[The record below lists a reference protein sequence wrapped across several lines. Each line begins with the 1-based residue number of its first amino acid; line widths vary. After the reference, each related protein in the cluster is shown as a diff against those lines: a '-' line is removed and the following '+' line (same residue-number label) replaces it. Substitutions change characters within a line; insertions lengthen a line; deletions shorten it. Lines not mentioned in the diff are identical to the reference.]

1 MCFMNDR
8 WRELSHSESSGF
20 TMNKNQRIGNEALR
34 NLRVV
39 ETKNECKFS
48 PMAENKPGL
57 RNEMINGIEG
67 MGFSSICRQKFGHLN
82 FELSAI
88 AVVCAAAT
96 AFYAAPVF
104 AETSVS
110 QGVYLNL
117 LSGDAE
123 EAPEV
128 DGSVY
133 TLSELKDNSKREIIT
148 VNYQKLNESISG
160 SVDVD
165 FVNKNE
171 QTAINVDQ
179 KYTGKTYIKSGYNHQ
194 VNVYGDLVSSEAI
207 NVDRTS
213 QIYFMRDAKIKALEG
228 EGRVGMDK
236 GKVLIVDY
244 EGRLADVEELTISKQ
259 FLAQSKVVFTKD
271 AGNRTQLKFNV
282 NFTKDPEWAVPAPEE
297 DWGFESMTF
306 KNFELTM
313 DDEGTYK
320 YLGLDKIKLRV
331 NPNKNIHLADGSL
344 MLFSPGGKHKD
355 QYELGGLYLEG
366 GTLNFENLVL
376 DHDKFAKNVDQSTLT
391 VHEFKPVRQGTGI
404 EVKFAE
410 RADSNFNLWNNQD
423 EVENYFIKSKS
434 IVSDKNGVHL
444 ILNED
449 GVYKQQINQAAS
461 QDADDDATLIWHVK
475 DVGWESFN
483 YPEIENGQTINK
495 TGEALKYSSQL
506 VEIQLTNKNEGSGFV
521 VNAGGKEES
530 KELKAK
536 LTGSGHIKF
545 VNGTVLLNRENA
557 YEGNTFVAQDSN
569 LILGHTK
576 SLGTTQEL
584 SIEGTVNASQVDV
597 DGPGHT
603 VNSGTL
609 VIGEK
614 KFITETYEGKGGTIQ
629 VSTLL
634 KGADSETG
642 MLVVNGKAT
651 GEGIVDVQV
660 RKGSEARALD
670 RLDVV
675 TMAPGSTLTLE
686 LTDKEGIQYGE
697 YRYMLV
703 RTDKNSDSKRLAWY
717 LTTTK
722 KPQKTP
728 DNPPKNPDTDDSESP
743 DNASGQTPVEDEKNP
758 ATPDNQGGTGGGSG
772 GSDVVW
778 TTSTLK
784 TPQAGARAGLAYLAA
799 EVFDLSLRGHVG
811 DRVYYDLLTGEERET
826 SLWMLNMGNWSRF
839 GDTTSQLGFDGR
851 TNVTHLGGDLYK
863 WNLNDTDTLRIGLLG
878 SYGEADYNTKS
889 DVTWLEADA
898 NFEGWS
904 VGAYASWQTR
914 AESGP
919 FANGQI
925 RWNRF
930 ENEVQEEGL
939 EKDKYDSEGLS
950 ATFEAGWTQRLF
962 TKKNS
967 GGYNIAFD
975 LEPRAHF
982 YWMDFDAETGFDSTG
997 QRFDTDG
1004 KSNLMTSLGVR
1015 ASLKLTD
1022 DVMPQWNDPAMHFFV
1037 EGNWV
1042 HYSRDF
1048 NATVMNEKGSSTATV
1063 DLEDFAEARL
1073 GAVMHLSDDFLVWGD
1088 FNLRSGED
1096 DYESYGY
1103 NVGAKYLY

>member
-1 MCFMNDR
+1 
-8 WRELSHSESSGF
+8 
-20 TMNKNQRIGNEALR
+20 MNKNYLKNQGELLLNPQEMNDGELAHEAAQHSYG
-34 NLRVV
+34 
-39 ETKNECKFS
+39 TKCLN
-48 PMAENKPGL
+48 
-57 RNEMINGIEG
+57 
-67 MGFSSICRQKFGHLN
+67 RQLAGGGVFANAPDFKITI
-82 FELSAI
+82 I
-88 AVVCAAAT
+88 AAVCAAMAGVCSMP
-96 AFYAAPVF
+96 AQASQSVPVG
-104 AETSVS
+104 EYLDLSVASDDNDSWVELTQKDFPLVSGKDKLFERVIEDTNGTTNVRITVTENGNYITKS
-110 QGVYLNL
+110 QNY
-117 LSGDAE
+117 SGRTE
-123 EAPEV
+123 IFS
-128 DGSVY
+128 DGSNN
-133 TLSELKDNSKREIIT
+133 SEVRVKDGVNLFNSSAIF
-148 VNYQKLNESISG
+148 
-160 SVDVD
+160 VD
-165 FVNKNE
+165 
-171 QTAINVDQ
+171 QTA
-179 KYTGKTYIKSGYNHQ
+179 
-194 VNVYGDLVSSEAI
+194 
-207 NVDRTS
+207 
-213 QIYFMRDAKIKALEG
+213 QIYFEGNSTIQALEG
-228 EGRVGMDK
+228 KGRVGMTS
-236 GKVLIVDY
+236 GKVLTVDY
-244 EGRLADVEELTISKQ
+244 GSSNKNITIQNQ
-259 FLAQSKVVFTKD
+259 FLAQSIVVFKRKSDGDDNPLLGFDIVFT
-271 AGNRTQLKFNV
+271 GNQWNNPV
-282 NFTKDPEWAVPAPEE
+282 NEN
-297 DWGFESMTF
+297 WGFASMSF
-306 KNFELTM
+306 ENFDVSM
-313 DDEGTYK
+313 DDPGTK
-320 YLGLDKIKLRV
+320 WYLGDEPIV
-331 NPNKNIHLADGSL
+331 TGQHPAKNVHMESGSH
-344 MLFSPGGKHKD
+344 MLFSLGGEHK
-355 QYELGGLYLEG
+355 QYKLYGGLYLNNG
-366 GTLNFENLVL
+366 GTLNYKGLAL
-376 DHDKFAKNVDQSTLT
+376 DHDRFGKDADDSILT
-391 VHEFKPVRQGTGI
+391 VGNFIPQTKGTKI
-404 EVKFAE
+404 EISFSEA
-410 RADSNFNLWNNQD
+410 AASNFNIWNNQ
-423 EVENYFIKSKS
+423 EVGYNYLVRSN
-434 IVSDKNGVHL
+434 KNVNKNDIHL
-444 ILNED
+444 NINGD
-449 GVYKQQINQAAS
+449 GRYTQTINQAES
-461 QDADDDATLIWHVK
+461 PEDGNDATLHWIVEEA
-475 DVGWESFN
+475 GWESLKD
-483 YPEIENGQTINK
+483 GK
-495 TGEALKYSSQL
+495 VGEVLKYSSML
-506 VEIQLTNKNEGSGFV
+506 DEIHLEEQDKYPDSSFV
-521 VNAGGKEES
+521 VDAKGVVDPQDGS
-530 KELKAK
+530 RDLKVK
-536 LTGSGHIKF
+536 LTGEGNVKF
-545 VNGTVLLNRENA
+545 VSGTVTLTSA
-557 YEGNTFVAQDSN
+557 GNTYSGKTIVATNSK
-569 LILGHTK
+569 LVIGSGS
-576 SLGTTQEL
+576 SLGQTREL
-584 SIEGTVNASQVDV
+584 NINKEGTVDASQEIVKV
-597 DGPGHT
+597 PGHT

-609 VIGEK
+609 IIGEK
-614 KFITETYEGKGGTIQ
+614 TFTTETYDGKKGSTIQ
-629 VSTLL
+629 VNTLL
-634 KGADSETG
+634 KGNNGSTTG
-642 MLVVNGKAT
+642 KLVVNGTAT
-651 GEGIVDVQV
+651 GSGFVDVIV
-660 RKGSEARALD
+660 LDGSEARALD

-675 TMAPGSTLTLE
+675 TMAPGSTLALE

-697 YRYMLV
+697 YTYMLV
-703 RTDKNSDSKRLAWY
+703 RTDKNSDSKRAAWY

-728 DNPPKNPDTDDSESP
+728 DNPSKNPDPDPDDSENP

>member
-1 MCFMNDR
+1 
-8 WRELSHSESSGF
+8 
-20 TMNKNQRIGNEALR
+20 MNKNQRIGNEALR

-39 ETKNECKFS
+39 ETKKECKFS

-57 RNEMINGIEG
+57 RNEMTNGIEG

-88 AVVCAAAT
+88 AVICAATA

-104 AETSVS
+104 AGTSVP
-110 QGVYLNL
+110 QGVYLDL
-117 LSGDAE
+117 LSGVAADTQE
-123 EAPEV
+123 E
-128 DGSVY
+128 DGDVL
-133 TLSELKDNSKREIIT
+133 TLNDSDNPYYVNKGVLDEEIPGG
-148 VNYQKLNESISG
+148 N
-160 SVDVD
+160 VDVH
-165 FVNKNE
+165 FTYNG
-171 QTAINVDQ
+171 QTAVTKSQN
-179 KYTGKTYIKSGYNHQ
+179 YTGKTYIESGYNKQ
-194 VNVYGDLVSSEAI
+194 VNVNN
-207 NVDRTS
+207 NVDLSSSQAIVVERTS
-213 QIYFMRDAKIKALEG
+213 QIFFKGKDDAKIKALEG
-228 EGRVGMDK
+228 DGRVGMDE
-236 GKVLIVDY
+236 GKTLIVDY
-244 EGRLADVEELTISKQ
+244 EDRLDGGEVVIENQ
-259 FLAQSKVVFTKD
+259 FLKQSKVVFTRQNGKEVK
-271 AGNRTQLKFNV
+271 LKFKIDFTDGTEWNV
-282 NFTKDPEWAVPAPEE
+282 SAPHK

-306 KNFELTM
+306 ENFTVLM
-313 DDEGTYK
+313 DDEGTQK
-320 YLGLDKIKLRV
+320 YLGNRDGITPE
-331 NPNKNIHLADGSL
+331 NPHKNVHMGTGSQL
-344 MLFSPGGKHKD
+344 LFSLDGRHKK
-355 QYELGGLYLEG
+355 YNLGGGLYLDG
-366 GTLNFENLVL
+366 GTMNYQDLALA
-376 DHDKFAKNVDQSTLT
+376 HDKFADTAENSILT
-391 VHEFKPVRQGTGI
+391 VREFYPVKQGTGI
-404 EVKFAE
+404 VVGFEAE
-410 RADSNFNLWNNQD
+410 ADSTFNLWNNQD
-423 EVENYFIKSKS
+423 IDYNYLIKSNNS
-434 IVSDKNGVHL
+434 VDNKNGLYL
-444 ILNED
+444 ILNENGKYTQTLNQEVSPND
-449 GVYKQQINQAAS
+449 G
-461 QDADDDATLIWHVK
+461 DDAILHWTVK
-475 DVGWESFN
+475 ESGWVN
-483 YPEIENGQTINK
+483 INDSDS
-495 TGEALKYSSQL
+495 EALKYSSQL
-506 VEIQLTNKNEGSGFV
+506 IEIQLTNKNEGSGFV

-536 LTGSGHIKF
+536 LTGSGHVKF

-584 SIEGTVNASQVDV
+584 SIEGTVNTSQVDV
-597 DGPGHT
+597 EGPGHT

-609 VIGEK
+609 LIGEK

-697 YRYMLV
+697 YSYMLV

-728 DNPPKNPDTDDSESP
+728 DNPSKNPDTDDSENP
-743 DNASGQTPVEDEKNP
+743 DTASGQTHAGDDE
-758 ATPDNQGGTGGGSG
+758 TPDNHGGTGGGSG
-772 GSDVVW
+772 GSDVIW

-811 DRVYYDLLTGEERET
+811 DRVYHDLLTGEERET

-878 SYGEADYNTKS
+878 SYGEADYKTKS

-925 RWNRF
+925 RWNHF
-930 ENEVQEEGL
+930 ENEVREERL
-939 EKDKYDSEGLS
+939 EKDRYDSEGLS

-962 TKKNS
+962 TKKSS
-967 GGYNIAFD
+967 GGYNMAFD

-982 YWMDFDAETGFDSTG
+982 YWTDFDAETGLDSTG

-1022 DVMPQWNDPAMHFFV
+1022 DAMPQWSDPAMHFFV

-1073 GAVMHLSDDFLVWGD
+1073 GAVMHLSDEFLVWGD

-1103 NVGAKYLY
+1103 NVGAKYFY